1 MGIFDKFIKKKT
13 YDGEN
18 LRLIESYRTSEK
30 TSYDGVATI
39 YYDIYRLIDNVKVG
53 SIELR
58 LTIEGNNYYYGHVGY
73 RIIKQYRGNNY
84 AYYACK
90 VLFIIA
96 KDELKM
102 NELIIT
108 CSPENVPSYKI
119 LLKLNGELI
128 EHVSVPKGHL
138 LYSLGEK
145 SKYVFRYKISL

>member
-90 VLFIIA
+90 IIFEIA
-96 KDELKM
+96 KSEFKM
-102 NELIIT
+102 DELIIT
-108 CSPENVPSYKI
+108 CSPENIASYKT
-119 LLKLNGELI
+119 LTKLGGEI
-128 EHVSVPKGHL
+128 IDFVEVPKNHY
-138 LYSLGEK
+138 LYTIGETQ
-145 SKYVFRYKISL
+145 KYIFKYKIS